1 MRKEL
6 QQILTQLRELLP
18 SIKEQYNVKEI
29 EVFGSYVRSEENS
42 SSDLDILVTYSKT
55 PSLLQFVNLKNY
67 LSDSLGLEVDLIMR
81 ESVKPNLS
89 EKIFK
94 ETLAV

>member
-6 QQILTQLRELLP
+6 QQILTQLRGLLP

-89 EKIFK
+89 ENIFK

>member
-89 EKIFK
+89 ENIFK